1 MRGTIAV
8 IGLVLAGTLGLRIA
22 LGDLSGEL
30 PALGLVLV
38 ALCLAAAILM
48 LPWPGFAA
56 LLFALAGVLGLLAAI
71 AKREFIGWGSVAL
84 LLALAALV
92 AARAKRKADRHRAE
106 TDAWIR
112 QTVSAATPDL
122 SPRDGRH

>member
-8 IGLVLAGTLGLRIA
+8 IGLILAGALGVRIA
-22 LGDLSGEL
+22 LGNLSGEL
-30 PALGLVLV
+30 PALGLVLA

-56 LLFALAGVLGLLAAI
+56 FLFALAGVLGLLAAI

-84 LLALAALV
+84 LLALAAFV
-92 AARAKRKADRHRAE
+92 GARAKRRADRHRAE